1 MLRRLCRSWR
11 NPRHPAPGR
20 AALLALARAAARAA
34 GLPEEP
40 EWDLAVTFA
49 GDRSMARYNSEL
61 VGHSG
66 TTDVITFG
74 YFDDPDS
81 FFPGEV
87 GVELIVNPDA
97 AAREGEKRGTGYS
110 YELTLYMVHGL
121 LHAAGEDDL
130 TESSR
135 RRMRRRER
143 EVMSELRREFDL
155 GAIFP
160 ECRGAAASA
169 EGRTQSGAD

>member
-1 MLRRLCRSWR
+1 MMTRLFRSWR
-11 NPRHPAPGR
+11 NARHPAPGR
-20 AALLALARAAARAA
+20 KLLTDFSRAAAREAR
-34 GLPEEP
+34 LPERT
-40 EWDLAVTFA
+40 EWALDVTFTN
-49 GDRSMARYNSEL
+49 DRSMKKYNAEL

-66 TTDVITFG
+66 STDVITFAYLADADG
-74 YFDDPDS
+74 

-110 YELTLYMVHGL
+110 RELALYLVHGL

-130 TESSR
+130 EPGAR

-143 EVMSELRREFDL
+143 EVMTELARDFDF
-155 GAIFP
+155 AQVFP
-160 ECRGAAASA
+160 V
-169 EGRTQSGAD
+169 